1 MFVTRRWLAGI
12 LVVAAVWGCST
23 SSPRVAP
30 TPTVTAEPVSPWKV
44 PVYPDSTW
52 ERYPQP
58 ELAGYRSAALDSVSQ
73 FLTHLA
79 TTGLVVTVH
88 GRILYT
94 HGADTAHSYLASARK
109 SVLSMLYGNYV
120 EQGKIRLDATL
131 AELGIDD
138 RPPLTP
144 EEKQATVRH
153 LLMTSSGVFHP
164 ASNPGDNLDSAPPRG
179 SQKPGEY
186 FLYSNWD
193 FNALGTI
200 FEQLTGSNLYDA
212 LERDLVRPIGL
223 EDWKRELQK
232 KSGDT
237 TRSIHPAYHMWF
249 STRDMAR
256 LGYLMLREGKWKDQ
270 QVIPASW
277 VKEST
282 TLLVPSSRMNP
293 AGARENRLGYGY
305 LWWILEEPS
314 GSLLA
319 GAYSARGA
327 YGQYILIVPRLDMV
341 IAHKRAVRQGDTT
354 PVSWNQ
360 FMELTRQLIG
370 ARCPKGECGGMAN

>member
-1 MFVTRRWLAGI
+1 
-12 LVVAAVWGCST
+12 
-23 SSPRVAP
+23 
-30 TPTVTAEPVSPWKV
+30 
-44 PVYPDSTW
+44 
-52 ERYPQP
+52 
-58 ELAGYRSAALDSVSQ
+58 
-73 FLTHLA
+73 
-79 TTGLVVTVH
+79 
-88 GRILYT
+88 
-94 HGADTAHSYLASARK
+94 
-109 SVLSMLYGNYV
+109 MLYGNYV

-144 EEKQATVRH
+144 EEKRATVRH

-164 ASNPGDNLDSAPPRG
+164 ASNPGDNLDSAPARG
-179 SQKPGEY
+179 SQPPGQY

-200 FEQLTGSNLYDA
+200 FERLTGSNIYDA
-212 LERDLVRPIGL
+212 LERDLVRPLGL

-237 TRSIHPAYHMWF
+237 TRSIHLAYHMWF
-249 STRDMAR
+249 SARDMAR

-293 AGARENRLGYGY
+293 AGARESKLGYGY

-327 YGQYILIVPRLDMV
+327 YGQYIMIVPRLDMV
-341 IAHKRAVRQGDTT
+341 IAHKRAVRQGDNT
-354 PVSWNQ
+354 PVSWSQ

-370 ARCPKGECGGMAN
+370 ARCPRGECGGMAN